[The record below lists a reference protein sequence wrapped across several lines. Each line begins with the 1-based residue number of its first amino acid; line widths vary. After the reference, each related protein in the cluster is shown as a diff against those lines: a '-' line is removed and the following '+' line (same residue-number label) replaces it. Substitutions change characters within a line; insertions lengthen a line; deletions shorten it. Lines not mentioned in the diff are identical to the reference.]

1 MFALTPRAASVPRA
15 ARAMSTIVR
24 SELPPV
30 LRRAMLYG
38 EYGSTT
44 SNPAAH

>member
-1 MFALTPRAASVPRA
+1 MLSFIPRAASAAPRG
-15 ARAMSTIVR
+15 ARAMSSVVR

-38 EYGSTT
+38 ESFVSGLGEC
-44 SNPAAH
+44 